1 MESENQNGRAD
12 LGRADLGRA
21 GLALHW
27 RILIGLALGA
37 CAGLFCNVFVDPAT
51 TKTISSFAEGIGQVF
66 LRLIFMVVVPLVF
79 CALTL
84 GVAAIGDARKLG
96 RLGLRTLV
104 MTLVFSSCSVLI
116 GLTLANT
123 IRPGGRLS
131 VESREQL
138 REKYSAEAG
147 KTTAQAN
154 KAKSLRDSLLD
165 IIPRNPLQEAVGS
178 LDGSSPG
185 SGMLGVMF
193 FSLCMGVALTVIGD
207 KAKPVIDVLEGFY
220 EAVMA
225 IIRFAMRL
233 APYGVAGLVFAM
245 TATLGLDIIRALL
258 WYVITVLAGL
268 SIQLFVVYS
277 LAIFLIAR
285 KSPLQFF
292 KDISE
297 VLLTAFATS
306 SSNVTLPTALRVVD
320 EKLKLDRRVSHF
332 VLTVGST
339 ANQNGTALYE
349 GLTVLFIAQVFGVD
363 LSISQQVLVV
373 MMSILAGLGTAGVPG
388 GSLPLVVL
396 VLQSIQVPVEG
407 IGIIMGVDRLLDMS
421 RTTVNVAGDIA
432 VATCVNRW
440 EVEEF
445 VQDASQAQL
454 AEPAKP

>member
-1 MESENQNGRAD
+1 
-12 LGRADLGRA
+12 
-21 GLALHW
+21 
-27 RILIGLALGA
+27 
-37 CAGLFCNVFVDPAT
+37 
-51 TKTISSFAEGIGQVF
+51 
-66 LRLIFMVVVPLVF
+66 
-79 CALTL
+79 
-84 GVAAIGDARKLG
+84 
-96 RLGLRTLV
+96 
-104 MTLVFSSCSVLI
+104 
-116 GLTLANT
+116 
-123 IRPGGRLS
+123 
-131 VESREQL
+131 
-138 REKYSAEAG
+138 
-147 KTTAQAN
+147 
-154 KAKSLRDSLLD
+154 
-165 IIPRNPLQEAVGS
+165 
-178 LDGSSPG
+178 
-185 SGMLGVMF
+185 
-193 FSLCMGVALTVIGD
+193 MGVALTVIGD

-225 IIRFAMRL
+225 IIGFAMRL

-245 TATLGLDIIRALL
+245 TSTLGLDIIKALL

-268 SIQLFVVYS
+268 SIQLLVVYS

-285 KSPLQFF
+285 KSPVQFF

-349 GLTVLFIAQVFGVD
+349 GLTVLFIAQVFAVD

-440 EVEEF
+440 ETDASLR
-445 VQDASQAQL
+445 DASQGQL
-454 AEPAKP
+454 AEPAKS

>member
-1 MESENQNGRAD
+1 MNSETEENGV
-12 LGRADLGRA
+12 

-27 RILIGLALGA
+27 KILIGLAVGA
-37 CAGLFCNVFVDPAT
+37 VAGLICNVYLDPESS
-51 TKTISSFAEGIGQVF
+51 KTLSAIAETVGQVF

-84 GVAAIGDARKLG
+84 GVAGIGDARKLG
-96 RLGLRTLV
+96 RLGLRTLL
-104 MTLVFSSCSVLI
+104 MTILFSSCSVLI
-116 GLTLANT
+116 GLSLANV

-131 VESREQL
+131 AESRVQL
-138 REKYSAEAG
+138 REKYTVEANI
-147 KTTAQAN
+147 TTAKA
-154 KAKSLRDSLLD
+154 KAAKSLKDALLD
-165 IIPRNPLQEAVGS
+165 IIPKNPLQEAVGS

-207 KAKPVIDVLEGFY
+207 KAKPVLDFLDGFY

-233 APYGVAGLVFAM
+233 APFGVAGLVFAM
-245 TATLGLDIIRALL
+245 TATLGLDIIQALFWFVL
-258 WYVITVLAGL
+258 TVICGL
-268 SIQLFVVYS
+268 LIQLLVVYS
-277 LAIFLIAR
+277 LAIYFIAR
-285 KSPLQFF
+285 KSPMAFF
-292 KDISE
+292 RDISE

-306 SSNVTLPTALRVVD
+306 SSNVTLPTSLRVVD

-349 GLTVLFIAQVFGVD
+349 GLTVLFIAQVFGIE
-363 LSISQQVLVV
+363 LSISQQIVVVL
-373 MMSILAGLGTAGVPG
+373 MSILAGLGTAGVPG

-421 RTTVNVAGDIA
+421 RTTVNVAGDVV

-440 EVEEF
+440 EVDDLRDE
-445 VQDASQAQL
+445 VGPSN
-454 AEPAKP
+454 